1 MNKTLNITFA
11 ENQTWASF
19 YNTTE
24 DFNLPNNVMAY
35 IVTEIGQNSVTV
47 APINYVPKNVAVLLE
62 NNTTTTGVTNTS
74 ATGNLL
80 QGADANGFAVTNG
93 ATVYALYNNKMMR
106 VASGTTIPAGKCYL
120 VVGVV
125 NAGAPQLNIVFENEG
140 NTTGINAS
148 LVNSEEVKG
157 DLYDLQGRKV
167 VYPKKKGLYIQ
178 KGRKVVVN
186 NK

>member
-1 MNKTLNITFA
+1 
-11 ENQTWASF
+11 
-19 YNTTE
+19 
-24 DFNLPNNVMAY
+24 
-35 IVTEIGQNSVTV
+35 
-47 APINYVPKNVAVLLE
+47 
-62 NNTTTTGVTNTS
+62 
-74 ATGNLL
+74 
-80 QGADANGFAVTNG
+80 
-93 ATVYALYNNKMMR
+93 MMR